1 MWRDQIEII
10 FGEKPEAPSVST
22 ASYFGMLRT
31 VRNSLTSRSPKN
43 PLVARRSLE
52 GGFSHHAGDTRRRP
66 YWSKKKGERRH
77 WYKNSKVISLFAIR
91 GSHQKTATDL
101 SFSQLLLVFRR
112 LEAAGKIREK
122 VKMFQ
127 NAEWTN
133 SEQQNR
139 LLRNRL
145 FICLSSPFFSPPSSW
160 RDRGGKDKILTDRQ
174 HKFQK
179 EEEEE
184 EKGNSSISSG
194 VHLPYR
200 LVVSRSEEGD
210 VPSLFTA
217 SSWLGLTGC
226 CNCLILLFARPL
238 TPPLTHHNF
247 PQRKTFN

>member
-1 MWRDQIEII
+1 M
-10 FGEKPEAPSVST
+10 
-22 ASYFGMLRT
+22 
-31 VRNSLTSRSPKN
+31 
-43 PLVARRSLE
+43 
-52 GGFSHHAGDTRRRP
+52 
-66 YWSKKKGERRH
+66 
-77 WYKNSKVISLFAIR
+77 
-91 GSHQKTATDL
+91 
-101 SFSQLLLVFRR
+101 R
-112 LEAAGKIREK
+112 LEAAGKNREK

-238 TPPLTHHNF
+238 THHNF